1 MASAQKPRPTN
12 HFRLQV
18 GGKEAIGQF
27 REVSGLDTEN
37 EIIEQ
42 KEVDANGRP
51 VIVKVSGNLKWSNI
65 ELKRGVDIDKGLW
78 EWRYQVESEGP
89 DAARTDCTL
98 ELCDYDGSPIAT
110 YTIKQAWPS
119 KYTGAAMNAGSNE
132 IAVEGITLCHEGFER
147 M

>member
-1 MASAQKPRPTN
+1 MPAAQKPRPTN

-18 GGKEAIGQF
+18 GGKEAAGQF
-27 REVSGLDTEN
+27 REVSGLDSEN
-37 EIIEQ
+37 EIVEQ
-42 KEVDANGRP
+42 KEVDANGLP
-51 VIVKVSGNLKWSNI
+51 VVFKVPGGVKWSNI
-65 ELKRGVDIDKGLW
+65 ELKRGVDVDKGLW
-78 EWRYQVESEGP
+78 EWRYQVETEGP

-110 YTIKQAWPS
+110 YTITQAWPS

-132 IAVEGITLCHEGFER
+132 IAVEGITLCHEGFKR

>member
-1 MASAQKPRPTN
+1 MASAKKPRPTN
-12 HFRLQV
+12 HFRLTV
-18 GGKEAIGQF
+18 GGKEAAGQF
-27 REVSGLDTEN
+27 REVTGLDAES

-42 KEVDANGRP
+42 KQINPQGQVE
-51 VIVKVSGNLKWSNI
+51 IIKVPGSAKWSNI
-65 ELKRGVDIDKGLW
+65 ELKRGVDVDKSLW

-89 DAARTDCTL
+89 DKARTDCTL

-110 YTIKQAWPS
+110 YTIHQAWPS

-132 IAVEGITLCHEGFER
+132 VAVEAVTLCHEGFKR

>member
-65 ELKRGVDIDKGLW
+65 ELKRGVDVDKALW
-78 EWRYQVESEGP
+78 EWRYMVETKGP
-89 DAARTDCTL
+89 DQARTNCIL
-98 ELCDYDGSPIAT
+98 QLLDYDGSAIAT
-110 YTIKQAWPS
+110 YSITQAWPV
-119 KYTGAAMNAGSNE
+119 KYTGVSMNAGSNE
-132 IAVEGITLCHEGFER
+132 IAVEGITLAHEGFKR

>member
-18 GGKEAIGQF
+18 GGKEAAGQF
-27 REVSGLDTEN
+27 REVSGLDAEN
-37 EIIEQ
+37 EIVEQ
-42 KEVDANGRP
+42 KEVDANGLP
-51 VIVKVSGNLKWSNI
+51 KIIKVPGGSKWSNI

-78 EWRYQVESEGP
+78 EWRYQVETEGP

-98 ELCDYDGSPIAT
+98 ELLDYDGSPIAT
-110 YTIKQAWPS
+110 YTITQAWPS
-119 KYTGAAMNAGSNE
+119 KYTGAALNAGSNE
-132 IAVEGITLCHEGFER
+132 IAVEGITLCHEGFKR